1 MNRILQIDYF
11 RGWML
16 LIMTVDHLFFLPFS
30 YLEGWSNVTYG
41 FAGYVTAAEG
51 FFFLSGLVSGIVF
64 TNVIVSKSYGYARSK
79 LLHRAR
85 ELYLWHLLCFT
96 LAALI
101 IFCFPS
107 ITSSWAENPYMTDFV
122 ESPMVSLIMGA
133 FFTSLPNLLDILPVY
148 VLFLVITPF
157 ILKAFLHG
165 KLKAIISGCF
175 VFWLIA
181 QFRPQ
186 DVLWTQV
193 HSWFPQLPW
202 NFGYF
207 EILAWQL
214 IFVLGLGFGYSL
226 VNGTLK
232 LPKSR
237 SLLVVS
243 LLFTTFMLCHRHS
256 SNLQLVMPLQEYW
269 TSISSFGP
277 LRLLNTI
284 TLAYILFWAAC
295 KFPNFF
301 KQKPLIYLGQHSL
314 YVFTYH
320 IILLYTLTLF
330 RTPISELNVFLQILI
345 FGACLVS
352 LWMPAYA
359 HSVWKAKQKVEL
371 SRTKGTKL
379 AV

>member
-1 MNRILQIDYF
+1 MNRILQIDCF

-30 YLEGWSNVTYG
+30 YLEGWSNITYG

-64 TNVIVSKSYGYARSK
+64 TNAIANKSFGYACFK
-79 LLHRAR
+79 LFHRAR

-101 IFCFPS
+101 IYCFPS
-107 ITSSWAENPYMTDFV
+107 ITSRWAENPYMTDFV
-122 ESPMVSLIMGA
+122 ESPVISLIMGV
-133 FFTSLPNLLDILPVY
+133 FFTSLPNLLDIIPVY

-157 ILKAFLHG
+157 ILKAFLLG
-165 KLKAIISGCF
+165 KFKTIISCSF
-175 VFWLIA
+175 IFWLLA
-181 QFRPQ
+181 QVRPQ
-186 DVLWTQV
+186 SLLLTQV
-193 HSWFPQLPW
+193 NAWFPQLPW

-207 EILAWQL
+207 EVFAWQL
-214 IFVLGLGFGYSL
+214 IFVLGLGFGYCL
-226 VNGTLK
+226 VKGTLK

-237 SLLVVS
+237 SLLMIS
-243 LLFTTFMLCHRHS
+243 LFFTIFMLCHRHS

-284 TLAYILFWAAC
+284 TLAYILFRAAD
-295 KFPNFF
+295 KFPRFF
-301 KQKPLIYLGQHSL
+301 NQKPLVYLGQHSL

-330 RTPISELNVFLQILI
+330 RTQISELNVFLQILI
-345 FGACLVS
+345 FGACLAS
-352 LWMPAYA
+352 LWIPAYA
-359 HSVWKAKQKVEL
+359 HSVWKEKQKIAL
-371 SRTKGTKL
+371 SRTKGTTL
-379 AV
+379 AT